1 MVAPATPVIYTAPAT
16 PDGQSMRHGHIMADS
31 MAAPRDTLAP
41 MAPTPLGD
49 PGGAAAVNVDAEGV
63 ELPEEPGELRE
74 QETWPAGLEAR
85 EGYVLLS
92 PADFNAGASLSLG
105 TPPPQVLIQGD
116 CLDVLSF
123 IPSNSI
129 DLIFADPPY
138 NLQLKT
144 ADLRRPNNSVVNGLN
159 DHWDQF
165 ASFAE
170 YDRFTERWLTECRRV
185 LTPTGSMWVIGTYHN
200 IFRVGRLLQDTGY
213 WILND
218 ITWIKVN
225 PMPQFRGVRFT
236 NAHETLIW
244 AKKSEGARKI
254 TFNYRAL
261 KDLNGGK
268 QMRSD
273 WYLPLCGGAE
283 RLRDA
288 SGIKLHSAQ
297 KPEALLERVLLATS
311 RTDDL
316 VLDPFAGT
324 GTTGVVAQRL
334 GRRWIMI
341 EREAA
346 YCSLIEGRLSRL
358 TRNGA

>member
-1 MVAPATPVIYTAPAT
+1 MALPAPQPPDESPDSRPGRTAP
-16 PDGQSMRHGHIMADS
+16 PHG
-31 MAAPRDTLAP
+31 
-41 MAPTPLGD
+41 
-49 PGGAAAVNVDAEGV
+49 
-63 ELPEEPGELRE
+63 PGER
-74 QETWPAGLEAR
+74 T
-85 EGYVLLS
+85 GYALLT
-92 PADFNAGASLSLG
+92 PADFSARASLGLC
-105 TPPPQVLIQGD
+105 TPPPNVLVEGD
-116 CLDVLSF
+116 CRDVLPFMAADSV
-123 IPSNSI
+123 

-144 ADLRRPNNSVVNGLN
+144 QDLRRPNDSIVDGVD

-165 ASFAE
+165 ASFEE
-170 YDRFTERWLTECRRV
+170 YDRFTEQWLRQCRRI
-185 LTPTGSMWVIGTYHN
+185 LAPTGSIWVIGSYHS

-218 ITWIKVN
+218 LVWLKVN

-261 KDLNGGK
+261 KELNGGK

-273 WYLPLCGGAE
+273 WYLPICGGGE

-288 SGIKLHSAQ
+288 AGNKLHSTQ

-311 RTDDL
+311 RPGDL

-334 GRRWIMI
+334 GRRWLMV
-341 EREAA
+341 EREPA
-346 YCSLIEGRLSRL
+346 YCRLIEDRLARL
-358 TRNGA
+358 R

>member
-1 MVAPATPVIYTAPAT
+1 MVVPARRVETTEHRSGPPADSDSLAEPGAPPHPPSASATPY
-16 PDGQSMRHGHIMADS
+16 
-31 MAAPRDTLAP
+31 L
-41 MAPTPLGD
+41 
-49 PGGAAAVNVDAEGV
+49 
-63 ELPEEPGELRE
+63 
-74 QETWPAGLEAR
+74 
-85 EGYVLLS
+85 LLS
-92 PADFNAGASLSLG
+92 PADFNAGALLG
-105 TPPPQVLIQGD
+105 LRTPPPNVLVEGD

-123 IPSNSI
+123 IPANSV

-144 ADLRRPNNSVVNGLN
+144 QELRRPNETRVDGVD

-165 ASFAE
+165 ESFEA
-170 YDRFTERWLTECRRV
+170 YDRFTECWLRECRRI
-185 LTPTGSMWVIGTYHN
+185 LSPTGSLWVIGTYHN
-200 IFRVGRLLQDTGY
+200 IFRVGKLLQDVGY

-218 ITWIKVN
+218 IVWLKVN
-225 PMPQFRGVRFT
+225 PMPHFRGVRFT

-261 KDLNGGK
+261 KALNGGK

-273 WYLPLCGGAE
+273 WYLPICNGAE

-288 SGIKLHSAQ
+288 SGKKLHSTQ

-311 RTDDL
+311 RPGDL

-341 EREAA
+341 EREPA
-346 YCSLIEGRLSRL
+346 YCRLIEERLERASLAGPTFR
-358 TRNGA
+358 GESEASG

>member
-1 MVAPATPVIYTAPAT
+1 MTP
-16 PDGQSMRHGHIMADS
+16 R
-31 MAAPRDTLAP
+31 
-41 MAPTPLGD
+41 
-49 PGGAAAVNVDAEGV
+49 AEPVQRPV
-63 ELPEEPGELRE
+63 ERG
-74 QETWPAGLEAR
+74 
-85 EGYVLLS
+85 GYVLLS
-92 PADFNAGASLSLG
+92 PEDYNAGALLG
-105 TPPPQVLIQGD
+105 LRTPPPNILIEGD
-116 CLDVLSF
+116 CLDVLPF
-123 IPSNSI
+123 VPSNSI

-144 ADLRRPNNSVVNGLN
+144 RDLRRPNDTLVDGVD

-165 ASFAE
+165 GSFEE
-170 YDRFTERWLTECRRV
+170 YDRFTARWLADCRRI
-185 LTPTGSMWVIGTYHN
+185 LAPTGSIWVIGTYHN

-218 ITWIKVN
+218 VVYSKKN
-225 PMPQFRGVRFT
+225 PMPHFRGVRFT

-244 AKKSEGARKI
+244 AKKCEGARNV

-273 WYLPLCGGAE
+273 WWDLPICNGAE

-288 SGIKLHSAQ
+288 AGRKLHPTQ

-311 RTDDL
+311 RPGDL

-334 GRRWIMI
+334 GRRWMMV
-341 EREAA
+341 EREPA
-346 YCSLIEGRLSRL
+346 YCRLIENRLARCSPSPFVVGE
-358 TRNGA
+358 GAGGEGPST